1 MKTNSMRRVS
11 QFAAAMQ
18 AGHRFVVKAEAMPPS
33 TTTDPVLLLGP
44 LLRHVD
50 PVSATVWVET
60 DRPCAVDVLGRRA
73 RTFCVGG
80 HHYALVLVEGL
91 EPGSVTPYEVRLDD
105 VRVWPPERSE
115 FPPSRIRTPG
125 GEGEFRIAFG
135 SCRYAAPS
143 TVGSE
148 EHIPPDA
155 LDAYAARIAR
165 QPEDRW
171 PDALVLL
178 GDQVYADELTK
189 ETRSLLHRRRDGH
202 KEQQSPDDEV
212 ADFEE
217 YTRLYFESWRDPQ
230 VRWLLST
237 IPSSMIFDDHEIIDD
252 WNTSAAWRRKITA
265 RPWWTSRI
273 TGGLVSYWV
282 YQHLG
287 NLSPQELAENKPW
300 QAVLGMPEDTDDA
313 EPILREMA
321 EQADREPASIRWSF
335 VRHWGDARLIMIDS
349 RAGRV
354 LEEQH
359 RRMVDDAEFDWIEA
373 AMRRAVDEGVEHV
386 IVGTSLPWLLPHA
399 IHSIE
404 RWNETLNV
412 RHEGRWRGRL
422 AEQVRQAADLE
433 HWAGFG
439 HSFERLGRVLTS
451 IARGES
457 GRAPATALVLSGDV
471 HHAYAAE
478 LVRPTGL
485 AARVHQLTV
494 SPLHNQAPHPIR
506 VGFRIGWSRRA
517 RRFTESLAR
526 FVRAEPST
534 LAWEKQ
540 AGPFFGNQIG
550 ELVLNGRSARF
561 VLSVTELGQ
570 PDLRQVLDMPLAEA

>member
-1 MKTNSMRRVS
+1 
-11 QFAAAMQ
+11 MQ
-18 AGHRFVVKAEAMPPS
+18 AGHGNVGQSWGMPPPDRS
-33 TTTDPVLLLGP
+33 RPVLVLGP

-60 DRPCAVDVLGRRA
+60 DRPCEVDVLGRRA

-80 HHYALVLVEGL
+80 HHYALVVVEEL
-91 EPGSVTPYEVRLDD
+91 EPGSTTPYEVRLGGE
-105 VRVWPPERSE
+105 RVWPPAASE

-125 GEGEFRIAFG
+125 GPGPFRLAFG
-135 SCRYAAPS
+135 SCRYASPH
-143 TVGSE
+143 TVEDSE
-148 EHIPPDA
+148 GIPPDA
-155 LDAYAARIAR
+155 LDLYATRIAA

-178 GDQVYADELTK
+178 GDQVYADELTT
-189 ETRSLLHRRRDGH
+189 ETKSWLARRRDARH
-202 KEQQSPDDEV
+202 ARQPAAAPTDEV

-217 YTRLYFESWRDPQ
+217 YTRLYVESWSDPQ

-237 IPSSMIFDDHEIIDD
+237 IPSSMIFDDHELIDD
-252 WNTSAAWRRKITA
+252 WNTSAAWREKVTRQT
-265 RPWWTSRI
+265 WWHGRI
-273 TGGLVSYWV
+273 CGGLVSYWV

-287 NLSPQELAENKPW
+287 NLSPQELDENKTW
-300 QAVLGMPEDTDDA
+300 QAIRGMSADDDARDA
-313 EPILREMA
+313 EPMLREMA
-321 EQADREPASIRWSF
+321 ELADAEPATIRWSF

-359 RRMVDDAEFDWIEA
+359 RRMLDEDEFAWIEA
-373 AMRRAVDEGVEHV
+373 AMRRAVDEGVEHL
-386 IVGTSLPWLLPHA
+386 ILGTSLPWLLPHA
-399 IHSIE
+399 IHNLE

-412 RHEGRWRGRL
+412 RHHGRLRGRT
-422 AEQVRQAADLE
+422 AEALRQAADLE
-433 HWAGFG
+433 HWAAFG
-439 HSFERLGRVLTS
+439 HSFERLAGALTS
-451 IARGES
+451 LARGEH

-478 LVRPTGL
+478 VVRPAVL

-506 VGFRIGWSRRA
+506 VGFTIGWSRAA
-517 RRFTESLAR
+517 RWLTERLAR
-526 FVRAEPST
+526 LARAEPT
-534 LAWEKQ
+534 ELAWEKQ

-550 ELVLNGRSARF
+550 ELVLTGREARF
-561 VLSVTELGQ
+561 LLSVSERGCDEL
-570 PDLRQVLDMPLAEA
+570 REVLDMPLSSA